1 MTSSGVPGSV
11 SRRPGRRSRPSPD
24 PRPPCAEPAAVHRHA
39 RARPR
44 AGHLAANGHR
54 FAVGVLERRALPR
67 AGRRTR
73 LVPRIDTSSGSPAS
87 FAHSSWENAPTRTH
101 RHAANSLQRHRIDG
115 DIIDVHRPSVF
126 CRVTESYERS
136 PPSDRPRLASTMKP
150 KPNVDRG
157 RMRRR
162 SSPASSTIAVR
173 PITTS
178 PSGRSDTRRSTNTER
193 MPGSAECPEAHRLRP
208 D

>member
-1 MTSSGVPGSV
+1 MPTGRGRSGMTAGAPCCRRAGSRSGSWPGCPGVRVVAEAAPTRSSTDYTPRAMRIANDASAAAPATK
-11 SRRPGRRSRPSPD
+11 RAQPPSLAAPD
-24 PRPPCAEPAAVHRHA
+24 VAVPCAEPAAVHRHA

-115 DIIDVHRPSVF
+115 DIIDVHRPSVSF
-126 CRVTESYERS
+126 V
-136 PPSDRPRLASTMKP
+136 
-150 KPNVDRG
+150 G
-157 RMRRR
+157 
-162 SSPASSTIAVR
+162 
-173 PITTS
+173 
-178 PSGRSDTRRSTNTER
+178 
-193 MPGSAECPEAHRLRP
+193 
-208 D
+208 